1 MENSILISTKQVLGV
16 GEGYTVFDLDIITH
30 INASFSVI
38 NQIGV
43 GPAEGFF
50 IEGETEEWADIG
62 LPNKQLNLVKTYIL
76 LKVRMLFDPPGTG
89 FLIDAMTKQIS
100 EYEWRLNAFRE
111 AEIA

>member
-16 GEGYTVFDLDIITH
+16 GEGYTVFDLDIMTH
-30 INASFSVI
+30 INAAFSVI

-43 GPAEGFF
+43 GNPSGFF
-50 IEGETEEWADIG
+50 IEGETEVWADIG
-62 LPNKQLNLVKTYIL
+62 VPNNQLNLVKTYIL
-76 LKVRMLFDPPGTG
+76 LKVRMLFDPPATG

-100 EYEWRLNAFRE
+100 EYEWRLNIFRE